1 LGLPLSI
8 FEEKI
13 DLCKKGDEITPFD
26 GTVRVTTTEKLNT
39 SSLPSSVKYHPKNK
53 YDTPGPDFTEASYY
67 EY

>member
-26 GTVRVTTTEKLNT
+26 GTAGLEN
-39 SSLPSSVKYHPKNK
+39 
-53 YDTPGPDFTEASYY
+53 G
-67 EY
+67 

>member
-26 GTVRVTTTEKLNT
+26 GTSYTRSVVNSSCLMFFWLNFNGTTIFYAFLF
-39 SSLPSSVKYHPKNK
+39 LAKNK
-53 YDTPGPDFTEASYY
+53 
-67 EY
+67 

>member
-26 GTVRVTTTEKLNT
+26 GTLQYRHSSATVIVTDHKNNAAIEINKVTLETEKL
-39 SSLPSSVKYHPKNK
+39 
-53 YDTPGPDFTEASYY
+53 
-67 EY
+67 

>member
-26 GTVRVTTTEKLNT
+26 GTFKSFFEEKMSKRSQKT
-39 SSLPSSVKYHPKNK
+39 K
-53 YDTPGPDFTEASYY
+53 EI
-67 EY
+67 